1 MNQDYYF
8 PLFGLFATAGKIFL
22 LSEGGGEQSDKADPE
37 KYARQRRGRF
47 LRLTRGGSRH
57 WQDWIGRLPLRKNNP
72 AGRIQVNRENTAKRG
87 RNGNGYK
94 GDRTGR
100 A

>member
-47 LRLTRGGSRH
+47 LRLTRGRRPALAGLE
-57 WQDWIGRLPLRKNNP
+57 QPDYLCRKIIP
-72 AGRIQVNRENTAKRG
+72 REVARQNSGT
-87 RNGNGYK
+87 
-94 GDRTGR
+94 
-100 A
+100 